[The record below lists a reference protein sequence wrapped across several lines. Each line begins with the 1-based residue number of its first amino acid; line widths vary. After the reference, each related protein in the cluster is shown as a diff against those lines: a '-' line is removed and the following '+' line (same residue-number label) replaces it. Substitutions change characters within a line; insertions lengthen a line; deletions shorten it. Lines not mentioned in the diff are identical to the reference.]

1 MQNRHLPPVP
11 SVFLFR
17 HDYFLTIQLLRV
29 SKSNT
34 SNNHITR
41 PDYPPIRCPSGVP
54 KFCRRLSSQSLKLV
68 G

>member
-29 SKSNT
+29 SK
-34 SNNHITR
+34 
-41 PDYPPIRCPSGVP
+41 
-54 KFCRRLSSQSLKLV
+54 
-68 G
+68 